1 MKKTVMLLFVIA
13 TLLCGTVFSFAGV
26 SLISPT
32 AEATVNGDSL
42 LISVKIT
49 EPTTVRVS
57 MDAQMQAGKGFEK
70 DGSRKLV
77 AITDFDAE
85 KLAKLNKR
93 DLISVPFMEPEEVTD
108 TKNLWFY
115 SKRVSDVEPGLY
127 KVTVETLNKSGKV
140 VDTVSTLVFVNEK
153 EGKTA
158 SETGVTFESN
168 AGGKGLQWLRNLIKT
183 LFGN

>member
-1 MKKTVMLLFVIA
+1 MKKTVMLLIVIA

-32 AEATVNGDSL
+32 AEATVTGDSL

-49 EPTTVRVS
+49 EPATVRVS
-57 MDAQMQAGKGFEK
+57 MDAQMQEGRGFEK
-70 DGSRKLV
+70 DGSRKLE
-77 AITDFDAE
+77 AITDLDVE
-85 KLAKLNKR
+85 KLATLKSK
-93 DLISVPFMEPEEVTD
+93 DLIAVPFMEPEVVTD

-127 KVTVETLNKSGKV
+127 KVTVETLNKNGKV
-140 VDTVSTLVFVNEK
+140 VETVSTLVFVNEK

-158 SETGVTFESN
+158 SDSVTFESN
-168 AGGKGLQWLRNLIKT
+168 GASKGLQWLRNLIKNI
-183 LFGN
+183 FGN